1 MQTKSLSDSIQFLSG
16 VGPKRAESFNSIG
29 INTIENLLFYFP
41 SKYLD
46 RTNILT
52 TSKILQF
59 LMNGYDGE
67 VTIVAKVQA
76 TDSINYGKR
85 QIFKVKFS
93 DPTGN
98 FECVW
103 FKGIKYFKTLFQEN
117 DYYAISGKPVLSKY
131 GNLQFTHPDFDR
143 FSQDESRDFTNTGK
157 IIPFY
162 SIPQELKS
170 KNIGDIG
177 LRKIIKH
184 AIDNYSDLCTE
195 TIPKQII
202 EENQFLNIIKAI
214 KNIHFPESEEL
225 LKKARERFKY
235 EELFYLESLV
245 ALRKFNFLA
254 NSKGIKF
261 KLEKNII
268 KQFLESL
275 PFELTND
282 QLKVLSEIKNDML
295 STKPMNRLLQGDV
308 GSGKTIVALIGIL
321 ICISNGFQAV
331 IMAPTE
337 ILADQHL
344 RTISKFLSLFNFK
357 IELLIGGTKI
367 SDKLIIKQNIKDGKV
382 DILIGTHALIEED
395 VDFSNLGLI
404 VIDEQHRFG
413 VAHRGK
419 LISKGISP
427 DILIM
432 TATPIPRTLTMT
444 IYGDLE
450 LSLIKELPKNRMPIK
465 TVLRGEN
472 KFQEI
477 LKFVIDKH
485 KIGYQTF
492 IVYPLIE
499 ESDKI
504 DLKAAEV
511 YYNKLKSTSLRE
523 LKIGLLHGRMN
534 WREKD
539 ETMQRFKN
547 KEFDV
552 LISTTVIEV
561 GIDIP
566 DANIIIINDA
576 ERFGLSQ
583 LHQLRGRVGRGNT
596 QAYCILITKDEL
608 AAKTR
613 SFNFNFDF
621 LSKAQID
628 FHKSKIRLNAMV
640 KYSSGFQLSEVDL
653 KLRGPGDIFGKM
665 QSGFPKLIFADLAED
680 QELLI
685 KAKNDAFSIIENDH
699 RLNKKENY
707 MIKKKLKDYYS
718 ENLRFATIG

>member
-1 MQTKSLSDSIQFLSG
+1 MNIKSLSDSIQFLSG
-16 VGPKRAESFNSIG
+16 VGPKRAESFSSIG
-29 INTIENLLFYFP
+29 IKTIENLLFYFP

-46 RTNILT
+46 RTNILST
-52 TSKILQF
+52 ANILQY

-67 VTIVAKVQA
+67 LTIVAKVQD
-76 TDSINYGKR
+76 TDFINYGKR
-85 QIFKVKFS
+85 QIFKVRFS
-93 DPTGN
+93 DSTGN

-103 FKGIKYFKTLFQEN
+103 FKGIKYFKTLFKEN

-131 GNLQFTHPDFDR
+131 GNLQFTHPDFDK
-143 FSQDESRDFTNTGK
+143 FSQDESIDFTNTGK

-177 LRKIIKH
+177 LRKIIKN
-184 AIDNYSDLCTE
+184 AIDDYSDLCTE

-202 EENQFLNIIKAI
+202 EENQFINIITAI
-214 KNIHFPESEEL
+214 KNIHFPENEDM

-235 EELFYLESLV
+235 EELFYIESLV
-245 ALRKFNFLA
+245 ALRKYNFLA
-254 NSKGIKF
+254 KMKGIKF
-261 KLEKNII
+261 NIEKKII
-268 KQFLESL
+268 KQFLDSL
-275 PFELTND
+275 PFKLTDD
-282 QLKVLSEIKNDML
+282 QIKVLGEIKNNML
-295 STKPMNRLLQGDV
+295 SPKPMNRLLQGDV
-308 GSGKTIVALIGIL
+308 GSGKTIVALISIL
-321 ICISNGFQAV
+321 ICVSNGYQAV

-337 ILADQHL
+337 ILADQHF
-344 RTISKFLSLFNFK
+344 RSISKFLSLFNFK
-357 IELLIGGTKI
+357 IELLIGGTQKSEKTLMKEKI
-367 SDKLIIKQNIKDGKV
+367 REGKV

-395 VDFSNLGLI
+395 VDFSKLGLV

-413 VAHRGK
+413 VAHRGR
-419 LISKGISP
+419 LISKGVSP

-444 IYGDLE
+444 VYGDLDV
-450 LSLIKELPKNRMPIK
+450 SLIKELPKNRIPIK

-472 KFQEI
+472 KFHEI
-477 LKFVIDKH
+477 LKFVIDKN
-485 KIGYQTF
+485 KSGYQTF
-492 IVYPLIE
+492 IVYPLVE
-499 ESDKI
+499 ESEKM

-511 YYNKLKSTSLRE
+511 YYEKLKSTMLKE

-539 ETMQRFKN
+539 ETMQSFKN
-547 KEFDV
+547 NEFDV

-566 DANIIIINDA
+566 NANIIIINDA

-613 SFNFNFDF
+613 SFNFNFDY
-621 LSKAQID
+621 LSKAQIE

-653 KLRGPGDIFGKM
+653 KLRGPGDIFGKA

-699 RLNKKENY
+699 RLNKKENF

-718 ENLRFATIG
+718 ENLKFATIG

>member
-1 MQTKSLSDSIQFLSG
+1 MHNKSLSDSIQFLNG
-16 VGPKRAESFNSIG
+16 VGPKRAESFSSIG

-46 RTNILT
+46 RTNIVT
-52 TSKILQF
+52 TAKILQY
-59 LMNGYDGE
+59 LMNGYEGE
-67 VTIVAKVQA
+67 VTIVAKVQD
-76 TDSINYGKR
+76 TDFINYGKR
-85 QIFKVKFS
+85 QIFKVQFS
-93 DPTGN
+93 DSTGN

-103 FKGIKYFKTLFQEN
+103 FKGIKYFKSLFQEN

-131 GNLQFTHPDFDR
+131 GNLQFTHPDFDK
-143 FSQDESRDFTNTGK
+143 FTQDESNDFTNTGK

-184 AIDNYSDLCTE
+184 AVDEYADLCLETLPTE
-195 TIPKQII
+195 II
-202 EENQFLNIIKAI
+202 GENDFLNIVTAI
-214 KNIHFPESEEL
+214 NNIHFPKDEQL
-225 LKKARERFKY
+225 LNKARERFKY
-235 EELFYLESLV
+235 EELFYIETLV
-245 ALRKFNFLA
+245 ALRKYNFLA
-254 NSKGIKF
+254 KAKGIKF
-261 KLEKNII
+261 CLDTITI
-268 KQFLESL
+268 KQFLDSL
-275 PFELTND
+275 PFTLTKD
-282 QLKVLSEIKNDML
+282 QLTVLSEIKRDML
-295 STKPMNRLLQGDV
+295 SSKPMNRLLQGDV
-308 GSGKTIVALIGIL
+308 GSGKTIVALISIL
-321 ICISNGFQAV
+321 VCISNGYQAV

-337 ILADQHL
+337 ILADQHFQ
-344 RTISKFLSLFNFK
+344 TISKFLSQFNFK
-357 IELLIGGTKI
+357 IQLLIGGTKKN
-367 SDKLIIKQNIKDGKV
+367 DKAVMKDKIKDGKV

-395 VDFSNLGLI
+395 VDFSNLGLV

-444 IYGDLE
+444 VYGDLD

-472 KFQEI
+472 KIHEI
-477 LKFVIDKH
+477 LKFVIDKQ
-485 KIGYQTF
+485 KSGYQTF

-499 ESDKI
+499 ESEKI

-511 YYNKLKSTSLRE
+511 YYEKLKSTLLKE

-534 WREKD
+534 WKEKD

-583 LHQLRGRVGRGNT
+583 LHQLRGRVGRGNI

-613 SFNFNFDF
+613 SFNFNFDY
-621 LSKAQID
+621 LSKAQIE
-628 FHKSKIRLNAMV
+628 FHKSIIRLNAMV
-640 KYSSGFQLSEVDL
+640 KYTSGFQLSEVDL

-665 QSGFPKLIFADLAED
+665 QSGFPKLFFADLAED

-685 KAKNDAFSIIENDH
+685 KAKNDAFCIIENDH
-699 RLNKKENY
+699 RLSKKENY

-718 ENLRFATIG
+718 ENLKFSTIG